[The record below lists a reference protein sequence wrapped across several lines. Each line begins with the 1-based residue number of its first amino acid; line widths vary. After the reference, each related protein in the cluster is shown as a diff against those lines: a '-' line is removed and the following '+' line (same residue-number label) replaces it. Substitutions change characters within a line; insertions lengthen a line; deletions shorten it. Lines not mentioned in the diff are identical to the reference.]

1 MVIER
6 WLPYNDSIKRRV
18 IFRAAPP
25 NPVMVKPRNVI
36 VQWEA
41 PNVNIRQEVKYLG
54 VVRANPADYVEK
66 YGDSLKP
73 SNDLPV
79 IVNQIQTPE
88 GIILAADHVAKK
100 VHELEGDIQ
109 GLSLV
114 DLDKEGLTEYR
125 NQLKKLGIYSWF
137 FLRFISSQETLVE
150 NFKA

>member
-1 MVIER
+1 
-6 WLPYNDSIKRRV
+6 
-18 IFRAAPP
+18 
-25 NPVMVKPRNVI
+25 MVKPRNVI

>member
-1 MVIER
+1 
-6 WLPYNDSIKRRV
+6 
-18 IFRAAPP
+18 
-25 NPVMVKPRNVI
+25 MVKPRNVI

-54 VVRANPADYVEK
+54 VVRANPVDYVEK

-88 GIILAADHVAKK
+88 GIVLAADHVAKK
-100 VHELEGDIQ
+100 VYDLEGDIQ

-125 NQLKKLGIYSWF
+125 NQLKKLGICLSF
-137 FLRFISSQETLVE
+137 
-150 NFKA
+150 